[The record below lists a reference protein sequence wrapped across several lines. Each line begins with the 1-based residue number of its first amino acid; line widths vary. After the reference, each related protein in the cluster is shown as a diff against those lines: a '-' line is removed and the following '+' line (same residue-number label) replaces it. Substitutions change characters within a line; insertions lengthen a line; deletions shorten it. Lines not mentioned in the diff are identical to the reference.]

1 MVFVDDV
8 ATAVLLAAERDAAVG
23 EEFLVSGSAPVTWRD
38 FTMPTKKWLGNE
50 RVVLLEDAPLR
61 AEENRRLCP
70 PNIDVTFSAI

>member
-38 FTMPTKKWLGNE
+38 FTMPTKKWLGNKELFCSKTHRCE
-50 RVVLLEDAPLR
+50 RRKIGGCVHQ
-61 AEENRRLCP
+61 
-70 PNIDVTFSAI
+70 I